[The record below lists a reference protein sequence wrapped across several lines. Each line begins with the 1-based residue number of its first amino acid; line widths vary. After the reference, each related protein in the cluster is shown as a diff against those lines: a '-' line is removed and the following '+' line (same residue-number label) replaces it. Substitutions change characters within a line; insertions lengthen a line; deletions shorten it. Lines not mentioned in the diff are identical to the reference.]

1 MRRKFLL
8 LSTLAFAALASAGT
22 ALAQPVPGVT
32 ETEIKIGNIS
42 PYTGPVSAYAAVG
55 KTIEAYFNKINDE
68 GGVNGRKLRL
78 ISVDDGYSPPRTLE
92 QARRLVEREEVFLIA
107 SGIGTAGIAVIQRYL
122 NEKGVPQ
129 LFPNSGASRWNN
141 PKDFK
146 WTVPSLGRPDQ
157 QIEAGTYA
165 SYLQQSNADV
175 KVGVLY
181 QNDDYGKDFLT
192 GFRRGFGDHATG
204 NIVAEK
210 GYEVGDA
217 TIDAQVDA
225 LRAAGADTLVLF
237 ALPKFCA
244 QAIRRASD
252 TGWNPRIV
260 VGMVCSSVDFALKP
274 AGLDKAKGVITGL
287 AMKDAN
293 DPRYA
298 DDADVKAFKAF
309 MARYYPSGSIDVI
322 TSSTY
327 MSTYTLVEALKKS
340 GRNLTRQGVL
350 DVVTS
355 LKDWR
360 EPLLLDGMVS
370 NLTKADYVSIRSVPL
385 GKFNGAGWD
394 FIDNAVVR
402 K

>member
-1 MRRKFLL
+1 MQRKILAVAKVVVL
-8 LSTLAFAALASAGT
+8 ALSSARI
-22 ALAQPVPGVT
+22 ALAQPAPGVT
-32 ETEIKIGNIS
+32 ETEITIGNIS

-92 QARRLVEREEVFLIA
+92 QARRLVERDEVFLIA

-122 NEKGVPQ
+122 NAKGVPQ

-141 PKDFK
+141 PGEFK

-165 SYLQQSNADV
+165 SYLQQSNAEV

-192 GFRRGFGDHATG
+192 GFRHGFGDHVAR

-210 GYEVGDA
+210 GYEASDA
-217 TIDAQVDA
+217 TVDAQVDA

-298 DDADVKAFKAF
+298 NDADVKAFKAF

-322 TSSTY
+322 TSATY
-327 MSTYTLVEALKKS
+327 MSAYSLVEVLRKA
-340 GRNLTRQGVL
+340 GRDLTRQGVL

-360 EPLLLDGMVS
+360 EPLLLDGMAS
-370 NLTKADYVSIRSVPL
+370 NLTKTDYVSIRSVPL
-385 GKFNGAGWD
+385 GKFNGTGWD
-394 FIDNAVVR
+394 FIGNTIAG